1 MSNGRRTRRS
11 LQPVR
16 VLQHRARWAGCDSTS
31 SIEGC
36 CSTLEAEL
44 RVLTHNHIAGQVKF
58 RWWPAADGPRIL
70 EDARAATPGVPEL
83 SAEAKSLL
91 DYLAEHPKGWLV
103 VAECDQFVAA
113 MNERRTRMV
122 TVSAEGVEL

>member
-1 MSNGRRTRRS
+1 M
-11 LQPVR
+11 
-16 VLQHRARWAGCDSTS
+16 
-31 SIEGC
+31 
-36 CSTLEAEL
+36 
-44 RVLTHNHIAGQVKF
+44 LTHNHIAGQVKF

-70 EDARAATPGVPEL
+70 EDARAATPGVHEL